1 MVKVYTVMDH
11 TDFLAPVLRKAAG
24 LEMGRRDVPV
34 RLLKGEMQISIF
46 HSQLR
51 LLFPTTIG
59 LEFEVKIGVETEL
72 VVKELLVAKHWRI
85 GPNRLQEK
93 RFTPPWMGT
102 NQIRRESLR
111 LKLLSR
117 TGTALGTDDLGFS
130 FNQQGMKTICVTAI
144 EAVTE
149 VVEALWNSTP
159 AIQLINA
166 QCHQVML
173 TLLGQPPNDVDVLP
187 GEVLMNE
194 KNSH

>member
-1 MVKVYTVMDH
+1 MA
-11 TDFLAPVLRKAAG
+11 TD
-24 LEMGRRDVPV
+24 
-34 RLLKGEMQISIF
+34 
-46 HSQLR
+46 
-51 LLFPTTIG
+51 
-59 LEFEVKIGVETEL
+59 
-72 VVKELLVAKHWRI
+72 
-85 GPNRLQEK
+85 
-93 RFTPPWMGT
+93 
-102 NQIRRESLR
+102 QIRCESLA
-111 LKLLSR
+111 LELLSR

-130 FNQQGMKTICVTAI
+130 FHQKGMKTICVAAI

-166 QCHQVML
+166 QCHQVMP